1 MKAAVALHTT
11 VGPARTTDVA
21 IAERAG
27 VTRRTFYRHFP
38 DDIALFRACT
48 SHVRDMWPAPSPAS
62 WRRITDPAE
71 RLAVALHDVYA
82 FYRIAGRGLV
92 VIMRDAPLL
101 RAELLPT
108 PSRVDQMRAM
118 NEALLDGWGLRG
130 RRRAILRAAIAHATS
145 VVTWQSLV
153 DQQGLSEEEAV
164 GLLTAMVLSR
174 S

>member
-1 MKAAVALHTT
+1 MEAAVALHTT
-11 VGPARTTDVA
+11 VGPAHTTDVA
-21 IAERAG
+21 IAQRAG

-38 DDIALFRACT
+38 DDVALFTACT
-48 SHVRDMWPAPSPAS
+48 GHVRDMWPAPNAAD

-71 RLAVALHDVYA
+71 RLAVALRELYA

-108 PSRVDQMRAM
+108 PNRADQMRAM
-118 NEALLDGWGLRG
+118 NDALLNGWGLRG
-130 RRRAILRAAIAHATS
+130 RRKEILRAAIAHATS

-164 GLLTAMVLSR
+164 GLLTAMVVSR

>member
-1 MKAAVALHTT
+1 VEAAVALHTT
-11 VGPARTTDVA
+11 VGPAHTTDVA
-21 IAERAG
+21 IAQRAG

-38 DDIALFRACT
+38 DDVALFTACT
-48 SHVRDMWPAPSPAS
+48 GHVRDTWPAPSAAG

-71 RLAVALHDVYA
+71 RLAVALRELYA

-108 PSRVDQMRAM
+108 PNRADQMRAM
-118 NEALLDGWGLRG
+118 NDALLVGWGLRG
-130 RRRAILRAAIAHATS
+130 RRKATLRAAIAHATS

-153 DQQGLSEEEAV
+153 DQQGLSEEEAIR
-164 GLLTAMVLSR
+164 LLTAMVMSR